1 MGSSYLF
8 GNIATAHNVSGMMD
22 TRVKE
27 AMDSGGI
34 ADITTTGRKT
44 GVPRRVEIYFHQFD
58 GDYYLTGR
66 PGFKRDWEANIKAN
80 PEFTLHLK
88 RRITVDVPVIGV
100 AESDPEKRAAIIFRA
115 LTESWGSEPQEARA
129 NLGYYVDTAP
139 FIRFRPV

>member
-8 GNIATAHNVSGMMD
+8 GNIETALHVAPIMD
-22 TRVKE
+22 TRVKQ

-44 GVPRRVEIYFHQFD
+44 GLPRRVEIYFHQFD

-80 PEFTLHLK
+80 PDFTLHLK
-88 RRITVDVPVIGV
+88 RGIAADVPVVGETEPD
-100 AESDPEKRAAIIFRA
+100 AEKRAAIIFRA
-115 LTESWGSEPQEARA
+115 LTESWGSEPGKAHA
-129 NLGYYVDTAP
+129 NLDYYVNTAP
-139 FIRFRPV
+139 FIRFRLV